1 MTVVKNINSRVHTT
15 NKFLLNDHLL
25 LKLLELLI
33 KIQIFLASLEPR
45 IKLYNKSNR
54 KKNYKSETQTHTV
67 LISWVNRIKTNLIWS
82 LVTLTLIKVLYLGL
96 LKRIMW
102 QEQNLVVRVQ
112 APKFFLEQQIL
123 HMIEALKTML
133 FQFQKIIKI

>member
-67 LISWVNRIKTNLIWS
+67 LISCVNRIKTNLIWS

>member
-1 MTVVKNINSRVHTT
+1 MTVVKNSNSRVHTT

-67 LISWVNRIKTNLIWS
+67 LISWVNRIQTNLIWS

-112 APKFFLEQQIL
+112 APRFFLEQQIL
-123 HMIEALKTML
+123 HMIVALKTML

>member
-1 MTVVKNINSRVHTT
+1 MTVVKNSNSRVHTT

-67 LISWVNRIKTNLIWS
+67 LISWVNRIQTNLIWS

-112 APKFFLEQQIL
+112 APRFFLEQQIL